1 LSDENL
7 ETGTPGDVIDL
18 LIIGGGINGVG
29 VARDAAGR
37 GLSVLL
43 CERDDLGG
51 ATSSASSKLLHGG
64 LRYLEQYQFRM
75 VRHALAERE
84 VLLNAAPHIVW
95 PLRFVLPHNRTVR
108 PYWMIRLGI
117 FLYDRLARRNT
128 LPDSRGLDFRTGNEP
143 SPLKP
148 QFKRGFEYSDCW
160 VDDARL
166 VVLSAIDARE
176 HGAEIMTRTAC
187 TSARWAGDRWECQ
200 LQDTLTGATRDVRAR
215 IVINAAGPWAES
227 VARDVLALKTTYR
240 SRLVKGSHIVVP
252 KLFDDDRAYILQN
265 DDKRIVFVLPFEHDF
280 HMIGTTDIPYE
291 GDPDDVQIDESEVEY
306 LCEVVN
312 DHFTKQIT
320 PADVVW
326 SFSGVRP
333 LYDDGS
339 SSASKIS
346 RDYIL
351 EEHRSGVALTA
362 LTIWGGKL
370 TGYRLLA
377 EDALDRLATTF
388 PAIGDPW
395 TATGLLPGGNLHPT
409 GLDRFT
415 RMLTQVYDWLP
426 PELANSYA
434 RRYGSR
440 VHTVL
445 GNASSLDDLGPEL
458 SPGLYTREVEYLI
471 RHEWACTADDVLWR
485 RTKLGLL
492 SDSSN
497 LNHVEEFLVARGDA
511 AM

>member
-1 LSDENL
+1 MS
-7 ETGTPGDVIDL
+7 
-18 LIIGGGINGVG
+18 
-29 VARDAAGR
+29 GR
-37 GLSVLL
+37 
-43 CERDDLGG
+43 
-51 ATSSASSKLLHGG
+51 ASSSTQPVPG
-64 LRYLEQYQFRM
+64 
-75 VRHALAERE
+75 
-84 VLLNAAPHIVW
+84 P
-95 PLRFVLPHNRTVR
+95 
-108 PYWMIRLGI
+108 
-117 FLYDRLARRNT
+117 RR
-128 LPDSRGLDFRTGNEP
+128 
-143 SPLKP
+143 
-148 QFKRGFEYSDCW
+148 
-160 VDDARL
+160 
-166 VVLSAIDARE
+166 
-176 HGAEIMTRTAC
+176 
-187 TSARWAGDRWECQ
+187 
-200 LQDTLTGATRDVRAR
+200 
-215 IVINAAGPWAES
+215 
-227 VARDVLALKTTYR
+227 VARDVLGLNTTYR

-252 KLFDDDRAYILQN
+252 KLFDDERAYILQN

-291 GDPDDVQIDESEVEY
+291 GEPDDVQIDESEVEY
-306 LCEVVN
+306 LYKVVN
-312 DHFTKQIT
+312 DHFTNQIT

-351 EEHRSGVALTA
+351 EEHRSGVALNA

-377 EDALDRLATTF
+377 EDVLDRLAATF

-395 TATGLLPGGNLHPT
+395 TATATLPGGNLHPT
-409 GLDRFT
+409 GFDRFT
-415 RMLTQVYDWLP
+415 HMLTQVYDWLP
-426 PELANSYA
+426 PDLAVAYA

-458 SPGLYTREVEYLI
+458 SPGLYAREIEYLI
-471 RHEWACTADDVLWR
+471 RHEWAHTAEDILWR

-492 SDSSN
+492 ADSSN
-497 LNHVEEFLVARGDA
+497 LNHVEEFLVSLGDA